1 MLSLDDKQKVEH
13 ASVEFGIVFMLEH
26 IEEVFGNTEILFW
39 MTNVEATSLH
49 RVAID
54 VVSISHDSWELGNK
68 LYRLAHEVVARNIIG
83 IRVEGVH
90 FEHTTSQDVHDVSTL
105 EVDDV
110 YDGTMVE
117 RHIIVEQLAEGSKL
131 FLVRQIA

>member
-13 ASVEFGIVFMLEH
+13 TSVEFGIVFMLEH

-39 MTNVEATSLH
+39 VTNVEATSLH

-54 VVSISHDSWELGNK
+54 VVSISHDSWELGDK
-68 LYRLAHEVVARNIIG
+68 LYRLTHEVVARNIIG

-90 FEHTTSQDVHDVSTL
+90 FEHTTGKDVHDVGTL
-105 EVDDV
+105 
-110 YDGTMVE
+110 
-117 RHIIVEQLAEGSKL
+117 
-131 FLVRQIA
+131 